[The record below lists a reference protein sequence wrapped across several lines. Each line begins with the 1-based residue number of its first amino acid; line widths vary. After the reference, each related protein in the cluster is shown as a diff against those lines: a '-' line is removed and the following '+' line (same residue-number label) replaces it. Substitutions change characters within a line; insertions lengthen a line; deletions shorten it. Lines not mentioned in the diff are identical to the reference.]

1 MTYDL
6 GCVFLPTVS
15 SKTLPPGVTTP
26 ALVRTHSGR
35 IRFHGP
41 GEDFNIL
48 ANMKTQKLPISEAI
62 PHTKTCFATNMIQCK
77 WENETLRCSFIITV
91 KLF

>member
-35 IRFHGP
+35 IHFHGP

-48 ANMKTQKLPISEAI
+48 ANMKT
-62 PHTKTCFATNMIQCK
+62 
-77 WENETLRCSFIITV
+77 
-91 KLF
+91 